1 MPAAV
6 SSGGPFE
13 EPEATQ
19 GGALS
24 LLSPEDRA
32 LVERLRSGDERT
44 FLTLVEKNHRAMVR
58 VAMGYVASE
67 AVAEEVVQEAWVGIL
82 QGLDKFEGRC
92 PLRAWMFRILANC
105 AKMRGGRE
113 ARSVPFSSLESEDA
127 EGEKR
132 PIETFRPPDDPR
144 WPGHWAR
151 GPERWTDERLADA
164 QALARIKA
172 EIEKLPPNQRQV
184 ITLRDIEDWD
194 SAEVCE
200 ALGISEANQRVLLH
214 RARTKVRQ
222 ALAGWAAEGGES

>member
-6 SSGGPFE
+6 SSGGSFGEPGGLSGGSASTLSAE
-13 EPEATQ
+13 E
-19 GGALS
+19 
-24 LLSPEDRA
+24 RN
-32 LVERLRSGDERT
+32 LVERLRSGDEAT
-44 FLTLVEKNHRAMVR
+44 FLSLVEKSHRAMVR
-58 VAMGYVASE
+58 VAMGYVGSE
-67 AVAEEVVQEAWVGIL
+67 AVAEEVVQEAWIGIL
-82 QGLDKFEGRC
+82 QGLDQFEGRC
-92 PLRAWMFRILANC
+92 PLRAWMFRILVNC

-113 ARSVPFSSLESEDA
+113 ARSVPFSALEAEDA
-127 EGEKR
+127 EGERR
-132 PIETFRPPDDPR
+132 PVETFRPPDDPR

-151 GPERWTDERLADA
+151 GPERWVDERLADA
-164 QALARIKA
+164 EALVRIRA

-222 ALAGWAAEGGES
+222 ALAGWAAEVTP